1 MQAGRR
7 CEQHPHSAARA
18 TVSHF
23 LSPLDVSNATV
34 GRSKLWR
41 TFIHQAFSPFLLLTT
56 FAQQKGSKAWTVLM
70 TIPPFTFKKAASGLW
85 SAFPFVSADRHLLM
99 GALTAA
105 LPWTWP
111 LTFWHFAKWDSNW
124 AVLTG
129 TWATADL
136 PWPSRSPGLFGTRL
150 EMTCLQFHFTDRIW
164 MQFPCAALLCVK
176 THNKEVRIVQKY
188 VKYDSKIWIADENGT

>member
-1 MQAGRR
+1 MTYVYSSG
-7 CEQHPHSAARA
+7 
-18 TVSHF
+18 F
-23 LSPLDVSNATV
+23 LSIFTANHICPAERQQGLDCPDDYS
-34 GRSKLWR
+34 
-41 TFIHQAFSPFLLLTT
+41 
-56 FAQQKGSKAWTVLM
+56 
-70 TIPPFTFKKAASGLW
+70 PFTFKKAASGLW